1 MSESVKYT
9 PFGSPIRE
17 PVYTDLGKN
26 DGLLPTFE
34 LDLDK
39 ETGNTQVVQGE
50 PIDLYAEIQS
60 FKDSCGMYAAQQQIA
75 HGLKAPDAFSD
86 LNNPTDYG
94 DISEMPDNINDAYQA
109 NQAAAAQ
116 ANALGIGGIQTQADL
131 DKYVA
136 DLVAKQIAAQKA
148 AQTPKEEVK

>member
-9 PFGSPIRE
+9 PFGTPIRE

-34 LDLDK
+34 LELDK
-39 ETGNTQVVQGE
+39 ETGNTRVVEGE
-50 PIDLYAEIQS
+50 PLDLYAEIQS
-60 FKDSCGMYAAQQQIA
+60 FKESCGMYAAQQQIA

-94 DISEMPDNINDAYQA
+94 DVSEMPDNINDAYQA
-109 NQAAAAQ
+109 NLQANAAQ
-116 ANALGIGGIQTQADL
+116 AALGLPDFKTQADL
-131 DKYVA
+131 DNYVK
-136 DLVAKQIAAQKA
+136 DLVAKQMAAEKA
-148 AQTPKEEVK
+148 KSTQEVK